1 MLGLLATEFSN
12 PRLIARFVVSTGPAA
27 DEILELHFVRATVF
41 AGPACDKIFVLQIS
55 RFVVLTGPAADEILE
70 LHFVRLMVL
79 GLPVTKFSYCRLPSL
94 WS

>member
-1 MLGLLATEFSN
+1 ML
-12 PRLIARFVVSTGPAA
+12 
-27 DEILELHFVRATVF
+27 VRTYT
-41 AGPACDKIFVLQIS
+41 KMKKSLQIS

-94 WS
+94 RS